1 MVQQNIQSIDEA
13 CKNGLGKTLHSISSS
28 KEKFYSIK
36 FFCDHVFAKQVILK
50 EKSALLVYSITICI
64 N

>member
-1 MVQQNIQSIDEA
+1 MKPAKI
-13 CKNGLGKTLHSISSS
+13 GLGQTLHSIFSSE
-28 KEKFYSIK
+28 EKFYSTK

-50 EKSALLVYSITICI
+50 ENSALLVYSITICI